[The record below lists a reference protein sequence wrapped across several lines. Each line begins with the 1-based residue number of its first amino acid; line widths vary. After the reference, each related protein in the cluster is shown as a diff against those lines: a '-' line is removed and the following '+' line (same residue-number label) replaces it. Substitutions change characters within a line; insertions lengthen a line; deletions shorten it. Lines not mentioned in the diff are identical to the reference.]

1 MALVLHQ
8 SRFDVREL
16 AIHAVDHANEPSVMP
31 IDPSQSDA
39 QTRHLIQD
47 SGKLHPA
54 LSGLGALASLAFLWA
69 SNA

>member
-1 MALVLHQ
+1 MLHL

-16 AIHAVDHANEPSVMP
+16 AIHAVHDHANEPSVMP
-31 IDPSQSDA
+31 IDPGQSDA

-47 SGKLHPA
+47 WGKLHPA